1 MANHQ
6 VPSQQANPI
15 SANAYPHPALH
26 QLQGQDPHVAGGY
39 QEDHREGVPQPVGN
53 VAMQGE
59 PQHPRYIDAPNYDA
73 AYYRPPPPR
82 APPYLQVPYVHMHRD
97 DGVAE
102 PVPAQVYPFALE
114 VQEHY
119 DGYGAH
125 FPAVDPPEALPGA
138 WPHPAPPAD
147 IPPAANGLRNI
158 VGRFL
163 NNPGTLVNMLRI
175 EPGPGGRFEVWI
187 ALELAD
193 IF

>member
-1 MANHQ
+1 MHQ
-6 VPSQQANPI
+6 
-15 SANAYPHPALH
+15 
-26 QLQGQDPHVAGGY
+26 
-39 QEDHREGVPQPVGN
+39 
-53 VAMQGE
+53 
-59 PQHPRYIDAPNYDA
+59 
-73 AYYRPPPPR
+73 
-82 APPYLQVPYVHMHRD
+82 D

-102 PVPAQVYPFALE
+102 PVPAQVHPFAPVCSALLLYISFQLNRFVQE
-114 VQEHY
+114 VQEN
-119 DGYGAH
+119 YGAH
-125 FPAVDPPEALPGA
+125 FLAADPPEALPGV

-147 IPPAANGLRNI
+147 MPPAANGLRNL

>member
-1 MANHQ
+1 M
-6 VPSQQANPI
+6 
-15 SANAYPHPALH
+15 
-26 QLQGQDPHVAGGY
+26 
-39 QEDHREGVPQPVGN
+39 
-53 VAMQGE
+53 
-59 PQHPRYIDAPNYDA
+59 
-73 AYYRPPPPR
+73 YR
-82 APPYLQVPYVHMHRD
+82 

-102 PVPAQVYPFALE
+102 PVPAQVYPFAPVCRTLLLYVSIQPYNFVQE

-125 FPAVDPPEALPGA
+125 FPAVDPPEALPGV

-147 IPPAANGLRNI
+147 IPPAANGLRNL